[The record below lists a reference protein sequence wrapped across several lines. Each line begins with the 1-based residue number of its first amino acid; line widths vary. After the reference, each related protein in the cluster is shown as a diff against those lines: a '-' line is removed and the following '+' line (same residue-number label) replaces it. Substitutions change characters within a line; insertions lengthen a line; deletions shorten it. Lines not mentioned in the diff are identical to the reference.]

1 MDLISTIFVI
11 YLLFL
16 LLIGIVSYRFSKT
29 QEDYFLAGRKLGP
42 WVTAFSERASGESAW
57 LLLALPGAAISI
69 GLGEIW
75 AVFGIIVGIIGSWY
89 LIAEKLRIETEK
101 YNALTIP
108 EYLQPFVSD
117 IAARAQ
123 AISRQPY
130 QPFQGQRIA
139 DFSEAQRAAMDQVG
153 QLGRPEQ
160 LGQASQ
166 TYTDIGQ
173 AVGTTKAGTFDQ
185 AAAEQYMSPYQ
196 QAVTDIAIRKAQEEA
211 QRQQGLSALGA
222 AGRGTAGGS
231 RQAVMDA
238 IRLRGLTDTVGDIQ
252 AKGSQQAFAMAQQQF
267 ERDRQARLA
276 QAERDRRA
284 QFGVASG
291 LAGLG
296 QLQQQTDLQRLA
308 AQQKV
313 GAAEQALE
321 QQQLDQQQQIAQQ
334 VEDEAE
340 KTRRLGNLRDLQGM
354 LLEEAGRTTTV
365 LPSKPAQ
372 IGAAYDFGSIF
383 RDAGQ
388 ESFYKS
394 PYAQGGMIETNEELL
409 RLIGG
414 K

>member
-1 MDLISTIFVI
+1 MGGSP
-11 YLLFL
+11 
-16 LLIGIVSYRFSKT
+16 KT
-29 QEDYFLAGRKLGP
+29 PK
-42 WVTAFSERASGESAW
+42 
-57 LLLALPGAAISI
+57 
-69 GLGEIW
+69 
-75 AVFGIIVGIIGSWY
+75 
-89 LIAEKLRIETEK
+89 ETTQVVK
-101 YNALTIP
+101 QDTIP

-117 IAARAQ
+117 VAARAQ

-139 DFSEAQRAAMDQVG
+139 DFSEAQRTAMDQVG

-252 AKGSQQAFAMAQQQF
+252 ARGSQQAFSMAQQQF

-321 QQQLDQQQQIAQQ
+321 QRQLDTAYADFLRQRDFPKEQLAFYSNLIRGLPAPLSSTQITYGQPAPLGQQLAGLGIAG
-334 VEDEAE
+334 
-340 KTRRLGNLRDLQGM
+340 LGL
-354 LLEEAGRTTTV
+354 AGE
-365 LPSKPAQ
+365 
-372 IGAAYDFGSIF
+372 Y
-383 RDAGQ
+383 
-388 ESFYKS
+388 
-394 PYAQGGMIETNEELL
+394 GG
-409 RLIGG
+409 
-414 K
+414 

>member
-1 MDLISTIFVI
+1 MGSAP
-11 YLLFL
+11 
-16 LLIGIVSYRFSKT
+16 KT
-29 QEDYFLAGRKLGP
+29 PK
-42 WVTAFSERASGESAW
+42 
-57 LLLALPGAAISI
+57 
-69 GLGEIW
+69 
-75 AVFGIIVGIIGSWY
+75 
-89 LIAEKLRIETEK
+89 ETTQVVK
-101 YNALTIP
+101 QDTIP

-117 IAARAQ
+117 VAARAQ
-123 AISRQPY
+123 AISRERYQPY
-130 QPFQGQRIA
+130 QGQRIA

-166 TYTDIGQ
+166 TYADIGQ
-173 AVGTTKAGTFDQ
+173 AVGTTEAGTFDQ

-308 AQQKV
+308 AQQRV

-321 QQQLDQQQQIAQQ
+321 QRQLDTAYADFLRQRDFPKEQLAFYSNLIRGLPAPLSSTQITYGQQPSFGQQLAG
-334 VEDEAE
+334 
-340 KTRRLGNLRDLQGM
+340 LGL
-354 LLEEAGRTTTV
+354 AG
-365 LPSKPAQ
+365 L
-372 IGAAYDFGSIF
+372 GAYG
-383 RDAGQ
+383 
-388 ESFYKS
+388 EY
-394 PYAQGGMIETNEELL
+394 GG
-409 RLIGG
+409 
-414 K
+414 

>member
-1 MDLISTIFVI
+1 MGGSPKQPKET
-11 YLLFL
+11 
-16 LLIGIVSYRFSKT
+16 T
-29 QEDYFLAGRKLGP
+29 QVVKQD
-42 WVTAFSERASGESAW
+42 S
-57 LLLALPGAAISI
+57 
-69 GLGEIW
+69 
-75 AVFGIIVGIIGSWY
+75 
-89 LIAEKLRIETEK
+89 
-101 YNALTIP
+101 IP
-108 EYLQPFVSD
+108 EYLQPFVTD
-117 IAARAQ
+117 IAGRAQ
-123 AISRQPY
+123 AVSRERYQPY
-130 QPFQGQRIA
+130 QGQRVA
-139 DFSEAQRAAMDQVG
+139 DFSEAQRAAMDQIG

-173 AVGTTKAGTFDQ
+173 AVGTTEAGTFDQ

-252 AKGSQQAFAMAQQQF
+252 AKGSQQAFSMAQQQF

-296 QLQQQTDLQRLA
+296 QLQQQTDLQRLG
-308 AQQKV
+308 AQQRV

-321 QQQLDQQQQIAQQ
+321 QQQLDQQYADFLRQRDFPKEQLAFYSNIIRGLPAPISSSQITYGQQPTFGQQ
-334 VEDEAE
+334 
-340 KTRRLGNLRDLQGM
+340 LGGTALMGLG
-354 LLEEAGRTTTV
+354 
-365 LPSKPAQ
+365 
-372 IGAAYDFGSIF
+372 AYDLFG
-383 RDAGQ
+383 R
-388 ESFYKS
+388 
-394 PYAQGGMIETNEELL
+394 GGV
-409 RLIGG
+409 
-414 K
+414 